1 MGKINLGIFVILLAL
16 FASAHYVEA
25 QKSVKEDGG
34 PPIIIIFRANEDK
47 SKAPM
52 LRTEPPSEQ
61 SASSP
66 MLEQGGRD
74 LNTDEKRMVEKEGEN
89 SKREMEG
96 KIKSY
101 KKDKKEL
108 DIQFKNSSEKFKVND
123 DISGKFKEDDLVI
136 IKPSGKKGGYELYK
150 EQPK

>member
-1 MGKINLGIFVILLAL
+1 MKKFDIAIFAVLLAL

-25 QKSVKEDGG
+25 QKPAKEDGG
-34 PPIIIIFRANEDK
+34 PPIIIIFRANENK

-61 SASSP
+61 SAGSP
-66 MLEQGGRD
+66 MLKQGRD
-74 LNTDEKRMVEKEGEN
+74 LNTDEKRMVGKEGES

-108 DIQFKNSSEKFKVND
+108 DIQFDSKKLPERFKTKID
-123 DISGKFKEDDLVI
+123 ASGELKEGDSVI
-136 IKPSGKKGGYELYK
+136 IEPLKEKGQYKLYK
-150 EQPK
+150 K